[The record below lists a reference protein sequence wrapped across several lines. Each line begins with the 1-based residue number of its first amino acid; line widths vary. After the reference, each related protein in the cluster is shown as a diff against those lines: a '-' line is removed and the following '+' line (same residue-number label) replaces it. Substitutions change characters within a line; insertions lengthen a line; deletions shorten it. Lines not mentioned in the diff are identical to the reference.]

1 MRIILN
7 PKQRHKLNQWF
18 MVGLPHYATKL
29 EVAEAAM
36 NELGFPVTVPHI
48 ILAEKATGIRL
59 VKQPPPKVDAE
70 TVALLDRVSNL
81 EGVTQELLV
90 TIKGF
95 KEWCRVPMPER
106 FEEAYI
112 KRNTTKPMFC
122 HKHG

>member
-7 PKQRHKLNQWF
+7 PQQRHKLNQWF
-18 MVGLPHYATKL
+18 MVGLPHYATKQ
-29 EVAEAAM
+29 EVAEAAT

-59 VKQPPPKVDAE
+59 VIQPPPKADAE

-81 EGVTQELLV
+81 EGVTQELRDQLA
-90 TIKGF
+90 IF
-95 KEWCRVPMPER
+95 SQWCRVPIPER
-106 FEEAYI
+106 LKEAYI
-112 KRNTTKPMFC
+112 KPSSNMPLFC